1 MSPNTY
7 SHPLSYSV
15 SKQWCKYA
23 TIIYLCHSCDSLSR
37 HNLFH
42 SSPKSNK
49 YTHAH
54 THTKMPQVS
63 EQIAL
68 LRHTQSAG
76 SYLQFG
82 GGSKVISASSFW
94 ILKQEEDVCYN
105 HTIIQTH
112 AHTLLYKSCQWKSI
126 FECAHWIPHWFSNE
140 LLSYV
145 TVLSRKINMEMYSG
159 IFTTLFKL
167 R

>member
-15 SKQWCKYA
+15 SKQRLKYA

-37 HNLFH
+37 HNLFTQLTQVKQIH
-42 SSPKSNK
+42 TRT
-49 YTHAH
+49 Y

-68 LRHTQSAG
+68 LKHTQSAG

-94 ILKQEEDVCYN
+94 ILKQEEDLCYN

-112 AHTLLYKSCQWKSI
+112 THTHCY
-126 FECAHWIPHWFSNE
+126 
-140 LLSYV
+140 
-145 TVLSRKINMEMYSG
+145 INPACENQSLNVHTEYLIDFLISS
-159 IFTTLFKL
+159 
-167 R
+167 